1 MYSTDDLS
9 CLFIGTQTYMLI
21 GDIVL
26 LLHFAGIDI
35 PIPAE
40 FIRLLDYNSLFLI
53 SMILLFYVLTEILF
67 YLYIWQKPKTYK
79 NVIACQKE
87 VWQKV

>member
-1 MYSTDDLS
+1 MYSTYDLS

-67 YLYIWQKPKTYK
+67 YLPVGGINLVHT
-79 NVIACQKE
+79 
-87 VWQKV
+87 